1 MEVGPQGAASPPPT
15 SSALVAAP
23 LATENKVE
31 IGNATACAEVVA
43 SLVAQLRAAGGLA
56 AFGDM
61 EKLETALAARD
72 REHVLGSSWR
82 WRKGQEGAAKATR
95 FTFDRAFPRS
105 ACQQIAQARQVP
117 TTSRVRICGRSS
129 KYCYAGREER
139 ATYVTTDKSYCVKGA
154 LLYLLT
160 YD

>member
-72 REHVLGSSWR
+72 REHVLGQLLPLRQHQSIVSVDAR
-82 WRKGQEGAAKATR
+82 TR
-95 FTFDRAFPRS
+95 GIVVRDDGRN
-105 ACQQIAQARQVP
+105 IDAR
-117 TTSRVRICGRSS
+117 
-129 KYCYAGREER
+129 ER
-139 ATYVTTDKSYCVKGA
+139 ALEDQA
-154 LLYLLT
+154 LPCSCRALPRRDRLVRGH
-160 YD
+160 D